1 VGIYGNSSS
10 VSIPVNITHNCGQQ
24 LQNSALRVC
33 LSGFG
38 VGLTWGSMVMNLGP
52 LATCQTVDYEAV

>member
-1 VGIYGNSSS
+1 
-10 VSIPVNITHNCGQQ
+10 VNITHNCGQQ
-24 LQNSALRVC
+24 LRNSALRVC